1 MHGTGSVAHGVSL
14 HHRYRRVCHCPT
26 VQPVVAMTPVSD
38 LSAGMVALIA

>member
-1 MHGTGSVAHGVSL
+1 MHGTGSVVHGASS
-14 HHRYRRVCHCPT
+14 HRWYRRVCHCPT